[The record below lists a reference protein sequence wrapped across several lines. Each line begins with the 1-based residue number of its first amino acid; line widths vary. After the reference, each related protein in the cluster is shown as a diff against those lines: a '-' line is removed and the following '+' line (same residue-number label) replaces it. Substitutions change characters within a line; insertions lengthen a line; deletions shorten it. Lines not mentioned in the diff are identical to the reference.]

1 MKLRPIRF
9 RCNWFYSIMSNGFRD
24 ISVWILEK
32 CQNFELF
39 SCFEKSTLRG
49 GWHVGPSERLRDLNI
64 PPFPPS
70 CSLGPGPLRSPRR
83 ASEFAIKYVY
93 ICICVDFQ
101 TFTYLYV
108 WIFINKPHGDSFFW
122 LGLVQSAECWRLTE
136 PKQKTEIWSYI
147 RFTYRKTGYGSYVYI
162 CICIDFRNCT
172 YVYVWIFMNKPYEDS
187 FFLAWLSSVCGRLK
201 ADWT

>member
-1 MKLRPIRF
+1 MSKF
-9 RCNWFYSIMSNGFRD
+9 RTFFLLWKIDTSGRVVRRTLGKATGSKD
-24 ISVWILEK
+24 SSV
-32 CQNFELF
+32 
-39 SCFEKSTLRG
+39 S
-49 GWHVGPSERLRDLNI
+49 
-64 PPFPPS
+64 PS
-70 CSLGPGPLRSPRR
+70 CSLGPGPLRSPRS

-122 LGLVQSAECWRLTE
+122 LGLVQSAEGWRLTE
-136 PKQKTEIWSYI
+136 PKQKMEIWSYI

-162 CICIDFRNCT
+162 CICIDFPNCT